1 MTRPQAPKA
10 KGSTKRT
17 TTYKGAAVRQTV
29 ALVGKTENQ
38 VKYIKALS
46 SHNQIIVMGPAGT
59 GKTYIAVTTAC
70 NLYLTKNIDKIIVTR
85 PNVSAGKSLGAFPGD
100 LNEKLMPW
108 MIPIFDTLYKHLG
121 RGTVDTAVRNG
132 NIEMAPFETMR
143 GRSFEDA
150 FVILDEAQNTTPHE
164 MKMFL
169 TRTGNNCTVVI
180 DGDIMQSDLS
190 GKSGLSTALLLI
202 DKYLVQAKVIEFG
215 FDDIVRSTICRQW
228 IEAFYKE
235 GL

>member
-1 MTRPQAPKA
+1 
-10 KGSTKRT
+10 
-17 TTYKGAAVRQTV
+17 
-29 ALVGKTENQ
+29 
-38 VKYIKALS
+38 
-46 SHNQIIVMGPAGT
+46 MGPAGT
-59 GKTYIAVTTAC
+59 GKTYIAVTAAC
-70 NLYLTKNIDKIIVTR
+70 NLYLTKKIDKIIVTR